1 MCDASTAWLIAAF
14 IVGAMAGSV
23 AGYVAAV
30 LLRRDRDERLR
41 LLIQKAAADCQ
52 DEATGRFLRD
62 ISS

>member
-1 MCDASTAWLIAAF
+1 
-14 IVGAMAGSV
+14 MAGSV

-41 LLIQKAAADCQ
+41 LLIERLAADCS
-52 DEATGRFLRD
+52 DEATARFLRD